1 MKTILSNLE
10 KQLEQIIIDH
20 KDDVENDT
28 YWRGVKIGLEVC
40 VNLIKERLANSAKQ
54 SESNY
59 NISLVSQQSELLLA
73 FVDYY
78 NKQEPYEYVPITS
91 VERFLKANNCG

>member
-1 MKTILSNLE
+1 MKTILDNLE
-10 KQLEQIIIDH
+10 KQLAQIITDH
-20 KDDVENDT
+20 REDVENDT

-40 VNLIKERLANSAKQ
+40 ISLIKERLANVDEK

-78 NKQEPYEYVPITS
+78 NKQEPYEYVSKTS

>member
-1 MKTILSNLE
+1 MKTLLNNLE
-10 KQLEQIIIDH
+10 KQIEQITIEH
-20 KDDVENDT
+20 KEDIENDT

-40 VNLIKERLANSAKQ
+40 INLIKKRLANGVDHG
-54 SESNY
+54 ESNY

-78 NKQEPYEYVPITS
+78 NNQEPYEYVSKTS

>member
-40 VNLIKERLANSAKQ
+40 VNLIKERLANGAKQ

-59 NISLVSQQSELLLA
+59 NISLVSQQNELLLA

-91 VERFLKANNCG
+91 VERFLKANNCY